1 MAAEL
6 IRAVIC
12 HVQRNPG
19 KVAVRTSDGEEITRG
34 EIFGRAI
41 ETARILDDVVS
52 PDATVMLHGPGGA
65 NFWSGF
71 LAVLGTGRRLLPVG
85 DEVPDRD
92 RHNLAKAHNV
102 DAILETA
109 MERAPARGH
118 DVRLHTGIAVSES
131 GSDSGLARGARSS
144 ILLRSSGTS
153 GSPSVILRPGPTL
166 DAVVGTL
173 IHILDL
179 QEEDHVLA
187 ALPMQHSYGLEHAL
201 MAPMVAGSSVSW
213 RAGFDLNWGLEE
225 LEQRATVFPAVP
237 ATLEACVRETPPS
250 HRLRLAYSAG
260 SPLPPSVSEAFTE
273 AWGTPVGNLYGASE
287 LGTITWG
294 VGERGRPVFGVSV
307 QVSSDGKT
315 ACEHGEGEL
324 LVRSEGMFE
333 GYLDQGSAEVEP
345 GDRIDDH
352 LRTGDLGRVHPDGS
366 VEVTG
371 RIKAQ
376 FDVGGLKVN
385 PVDVENVLRG
395 QQGVRDIAVVP
406 LVLSD
411 TVTRVRIV
419 VVAADDFDEEALRDG
434 LFRRAAKLLPPH
446 QRPRVI
452 HFQESLPRTPSGKL
466 LRHELLEE
474 HLESHA

>member
-12 HVQRNPG
+12 HVQRDPDR
-19 KVAVRTSDGEEITRG
+19 VAVRTSDGHEVTRG

-41 ETARILDDVVS
+41 TTAQLLDDVV
-52 PDATVMLHGPGGA
+52 PQDATVMLHGPGGA

-71 LAVLGTGRRLLPVG
+71 LAVLGSGRRLLPIG
-85 DEVPDRD
+85 EEVPDRD
-92 RHNLAKAHNV
+92 RQHLAKAHGV

-109 MERAPARGH
+109 MESSPARGH
-118 DVRLHTGIAVSES
+118 EVNLHTGISMAEE
-131 GSDSGLARGARSS
+131 GRDSGLARGDRSS
-144 ILLRSSGTS
+144 ILMRSSGTS
-153 GSPSVILRPGPTL
+153 GSPSVILRHGPAL
-166 DAVVGTL
+166 DMIVGTL
-173 IHILDL
+173 IHILNL
-179 QEEDHVLA
+179 QEDDHVLA
-187 ALPMQHSYGLEHAL
+187 ALPMQHAYGLEHAL
-201 MAPMVAGSSVSW
+201 MAPMVAGSAVSW

-237 ATLEACVRETPPS
+237 ATLEACARATPPK

-260 SPLPPSVSEAFTE
+260 SPLPPTVSEAFTE
-273 AWGTPVGNLYGASE
+273 AWGAPVGDLYGASE

-294 VGERGRPVFGVSV
+294 VGERPRPVFGVSV
-307 QVSSDGKT
+307 KVSEDGAT
-315 ACEHGEGEL
+315 ASEHGEGEL
-324 LVRSEGMFE
+324 LVRSDGMFE
-333 GYLDQGSAEVEP
+333 GYVEDAAGLVEP
-345 GDRIDDH
+345 GDRIEDH
-352 LRTGDLGRVHPDGS
+352 LRTGDLGRIHPDGS
-366 VEVTG
+366 VEMTG
-371 RIKAQ
+371 RLKAQ

-411 TVTRVRIV
+411 TVTRVRV
-419 VVAADDFDEEALRDG
+419 VVVSAGVDEEQLRDG
-434 LFRRAAKLLPPH
+434 LFKRAANNLPPH

-466 LRHELLEE
+466 LRHELVEEQLEN
-474 HLESHA
+474 LI